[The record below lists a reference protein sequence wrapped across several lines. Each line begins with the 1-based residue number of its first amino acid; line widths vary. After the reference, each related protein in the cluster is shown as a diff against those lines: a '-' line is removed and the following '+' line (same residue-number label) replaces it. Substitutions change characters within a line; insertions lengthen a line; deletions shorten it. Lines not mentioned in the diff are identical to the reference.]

1 MVQNTQ
7 VKDEEIRRVLGLLHQ
22 DDTLRAF
29 AALVLGQEPGEAS
42 DQALDRLE
50 RGGLAERGDGGVWR
64 ARPERFRELLQ
75 AAAEPARKLTPEQKV
90 LETFLVDGRL
100 REMPVKHEKRL
111 IVLRYISRV
120 FEPGV
125 RYPEKDVDVALR
137 AFHDDYPALRRY
149 LVEADLLNRDN
160 TNVYWRA
167 GGPVDL

>member
-1 MVQNTQ
+1 MVQNTL

-22 DDTLRAF
+22 EETLRAF
-29 AALVLGQEPGEAS
+29 AALVLGTAEPL
-42 DQALDRLE
+42 DDKALERLQ
-50 RGGLAERGDGGVWR
+50 RGGLAERGDDGAWR
-64 ARPERFRELLQ
+64 ARPARFRELLQ
-75 AAAEPARKLTPEQKV
+75 AAAEPPRKLTPEQKV
-90 LETFLVDGRL
+90 LETFIVDGRL

-111 IVLRYISRV
+111 IVLTYISRV

-125 RYPEKDVDVALR
+125 RYHERDVDVALR